1 MNENC
6 ICIDVRTA
14 AHKLTQTYDQ
24 VLAPSGLT
32 VTQFSQMNLIRSL
45 DAPTLTDLAAESDLE
60 RSTLGRNLKVLEKM
74 GMVTMKVGRGA
85 RSKTIHLSR
94 KGMNAFKKA
103 APLWYSAQ
111 TELAER
117 LGLAGRAQLEDLLSA
132 LTEPLVLNQN

>member
-45 DAPTLTDLAAESDLE
+45 DAPTLTDLAAASDLE

-74 GMVTMKVGRGA
+74 GMVTMKVGRDA